1 MPAASRAAPPLELP
15 TPSGAPRSLDEFRGR
30 PVIVSFLGNA
40 GCLFCRA
47 HVIRMIQAREEIA
60 SLGGGVIF
68 VVFHDPALVMSR
80 MMHDLDLPYVLLV
93 DPERR
98 AYARWGL
105 GEATLRS
112 KLMPGLYWETAKT
125 AWKIITRR
133 ERALAQLPDAGQLGG
148 DFVVGRQGTLAFEN
162 RMKSFHDRAPID
174 DLLAAMRTA

>member
-1 MPAASRAAPPLELP
+1 MRGASRPAPPLELL
-15 TPSGAPRSLDEFRGR
+15 TPDGGRRSLQEFRGR

-47 HVIRMIQAREEIA
+47 HVIKTIQARDEIA
-60 SLGGGVIF
+60 ALDGGVIF
-68 VVFHDPALVMSR
+68 VVYHDPELVMSR

-93 DPERR
+93 DPDRQ

-112 KLMPGLYWETAKT
+112 KLMPGLYWATAKA
-125 AWKIITRR
+125 AWNVITGR
-133 ERALAQLPDAGQLGG
+133 ERALSQLPDPGQLGG
-148 DFVVGRQGTLAFEN
+148 DFVISREGAIAFEN

-174 DLLAAMRTA
+174 DLLAAMKT